1 MDGIKKYFLMQ
12 KKKIK
17 ILVRH
22 FQKRC
27 RFFEKFGCEAFKIS
41 FEITHLP
48 LIEHI
53 AKKKKPILISTEW
66 QQKEKLKK
74 AIVTV

>member
-17 ILVRH
+17 I
-22 FQKRC
+22 FSSP
-27 RFFEKFGCEAFKIS
+27 FSEKDADFLEKIGCEAFKIAS

-53 AKKKKPILISTEW
+53 AKKKN
-66 QQKEKLKK
+66 QF
-74 AIVTV
+74 